1 MEVYTYEYA
10 EQLRRENLE
19 LKKKGKRIWNIIPQ
33 AGFQEKVLTS
43 QADIAIV
50 GGSRGSGKVL
60 PNDADIVT
68 PFGYRKNGDLKI
80 GSILIDPCT
89 GGFERVIQIFEHP
102 NHDFYEITFDDGST
116 IECGLEHL
124 WKVRETGHTHKTR
137 KINGTGI
144 EADWRIWD
152 FSMIKKWLDEQS
164 EGKYY
169 SRGAKKY
176 LVIPLTEPV
185 KFTRATNDMKNR
197 APFDPY
203 IIGALIG
210 DGCMTSCKDAITLT
224 SIDQEIVEQFIKAG
238 FDMSHF
244 SKDKRSRAVDYRLR
258 RDQIEPYLNRL
269 GLMGCRSEEKFIPSC
284 YKWGTVSDRWA
295 IVQGLMDTDG
305 YAQINS
311 NSCTFNT
318 SSEKLANDMR
328 FVLESL
334 GANVAITRKK
344 KGYKNNGKYIP
355 CLDTYEL
362 YIKIKDPRL
371 LFRLQRKKE
380 RCRPFNGG
388 VSEVCRRI
396 VSYRYVGKKDGR
408 CITVDSPNA
417 LYMAKDFVV
426 THNTAVSLIGALYY
440 AYNPDINMYG
450 FRRYEADVKRGIWR
464 SCKPLFR
471 GMATFADTA
480 YEAKFFGGTGAVMKM
495 EHLADPTK
503 IKDRFRGAEMPYI
516 VIEELAE
523 FTKDNMNVIFDLI
536 GSNRSTAGVE
546 SRFICTCNP
555 VGKSNKLRLFLDW
568 WIDPDTDE
576 AIPER
581 SGAIRY
587 FCRYGEDVMEIA
599 WGNTP
604 EEVYANQNA
613 HAKIASISDDPDRN
627 YKDYITSLTFIDGA
641 YAENQILHVSDP
653 KYMNRISSGGSK
665 STINDIRGV
674 WRDVDDA
681 SCLVSIAQMQDFFN
695 NTPNPSGVKCA
706 GGDIALS
713 GDLLV
718 LWASDGYHICD
729 CEARTGMKS
738 DDVIDFILEF
748 LARNDV
754 PLENFVY
761 DTNGIGNWL
770 RESERLAKCVPFDN
784 RAPAIDKLSYKTLK
798 SEFAGFL
805 IDGIINKKFS
815 IDDQLL
821 QMKIAKKGEIFTLYD
836 QLMKERLVL
845 RWAKED
851 NPKEIIKKVDMK
863 GIIGHSPDFIEALMY
878 LSYAIYCS
886 VNANKKI
893 KTRGL
898 CYMI

>member
-50 GGSRGSGKVL
+50 GGSRGSGK
-60 PNDADIVT
+60 
-68 PFGYRKNGDLKI
+68 
-80 GSILIDPCT
+80 
-89 GGFERVIQIFEHP
+89 
-102 NHDFYEITFDDGST
+102 
-116 IECGLEHL
+116 
-124 WKVRETGHTHKTR
+124 
-137 KINGTGI
+137 
-144 EADWRIWD
+144 
-152 FSMIKKWLDEQS
+152 
-164 EGKYY
+164 
-169 SRGAKKY
+169 
-176 LVIPLTEPV
+176 
-185 KFTRATNDMKNR
+185 
-197 APFDPY
+197 
-203 IIGALIG
+203 
-210 DGCMTSCKDAITLT
+210 TS
-224 SIDQEIVEQFIKAG
+224 
-238 FDMSHF
+238 
-244 SKDKRSRAVDYRLR
+244 
-258 RDQIEPYLNRL
+258 
-269 GLMGCRSEEKFIPSC
+269 
-284 YKWGTVSDRWA
+284 VS
-295 IVQGLMDTDG
+295 L
-305 YAQINS
+305 
-311 NSCTFNT
+311 
-318 SSEKLANDMR
+318 
-328 FVLESL
+328 L
-334 GANVAITRKK
+334 GA
-344 KGYKNNGKYIP
+344 
-355 CLDTYEL
+355 
-362 YIKIKDPRL
+362 
-371 LFRLQRKKE
+371 F
-380 RCRPFNGG
+380 
-388 VSEVCRRI
+388 
-396 VSYRYVGKKDGR
+396 
-408 CITVDSPNA
+408 
-417 LYMAKDFVV
+417 
-426 THNTAVSLIGALYY
+426 YY
-440 AYNPDINMYG
+440 AYNPDVSMYG

-536 GSNRSTAGVE
+536 GSNRSTTGVE

-604 EEVYANQNA
+604 EEVYENQNA

-878 LSYAIYCS
+878 LSYAIYCT

>member
-50 GGSRGSGKVL
+50 GGSRGSGK
-60 PNDADIVT
+60 
-68 PFGYRKNGDLKI
+68 
-80 GSILIDPCT
+80 
-89 GGFERVIQIFEHP
+89 
-102 NHDFYEITFDDGST
+102 
-116 IECGLEHL
+116 
-124 WKVRETGHTHKTR
+124 
-137 KINGTGI
+137 
-144 EADWRIWD
+144 
-152 FSMIKKWLDEQS
+152 
-164 EGKYY
+164 
-169 SRGAKKY
+169 
-176 LVIPLTEPV
+176 
-185 KFTRATNDMKNR
+185 
-197 APFDPY
+197 
-203 IIGALIG
+203 
-210 DGCMTSCKDAITLT
+210 TS
-224 SIDQEIVEQFIKAG
+224 
-238 FDMSHF
+238 
-244 SKDKRSRAVDYRLR
+244 
-258 RDQIEPYLNRL
+258 
-269 GLMGCRSEEKFIPSC
+269 
-284 YKWGTVSDRWA
+284 
-295 IVQGLMDTDG
+295 
-305 YAQINS
+305 
-311 NSCTFNT
+311 
-318 SSEKLANDMR
+318 
-328 FVLESL
+328 
-334 GANVAITRKK
+334 
-344 KGYKNNGKYIP
+344 
-355 CLDTYEL
+355 
-362 YIKIKDPRL
+362 
-371 LFRLQRKKE
+371 
-380 RCRPFNGG
+380 
-388 VSEVCRRI
+388 
-396 VSYRYVGKKDGR
+396 
-408 CITVDSPNA
+408 
-417 LYMAKDFVV
+417 
-426 THNTAVSLIGALYY
+426 VSLIGALYY
-440 AYNPDINMYG
+440 AYNPDVSMYG

-536 GSNRSTAGVE
+536 GSNRSTTGVE

-695 NTPNPSGVKCA
+695 NTPNPGGFKCA

-738 DDVIDFILEF
+738 EDVIDFILEF

-805 IDGIINKKFS
+805 VDGIINKKFS

>member
-1 MEVYTYEYA
+1 MQNVAENEHLDPVFLKYGMEVYTYEYA

-50 GGSRGSGKVL
+50 GGSRGSGK
-60 PNDADIVT
+60 
-68 PFGYRKNGDLKI
+68 
-80 GSILIDPCT
+80 
-89 GGFERVIQIFEHP
+89 
-102 NHDFYEITFDDGST
+102 
-116 IECGLEHL
+116 
-124 WKVRETGHTHKTR
+124 
-137 KINGTGI
+137 
-144 EADWRIWD
+144 
-152 FSMIKKWLDEQS
+152 
-164 EGKYY
+164 
-169 SRGAKKY
+169 
-176 LVIPLTEPV
+176 
-185 KFTRATNDMKNR
+185 
-197 APFDPY
+197 
-203 IIGALIG
+203 
-210 DGCMTSCKDAITLT
+210 TS
-224 SIDQEIVEQFIKAG
+224 
-238 FDMSHF
+238 
-244 SKDKRSRAVDYRLR
+244 
-258 RDQIEPYLNRL
+258 
-269 GLMGCRSEEKFIPSC
+269 
-284 YKWGTVSDRWA
+284 
-295 IVQGLMDTDG
+295 
-305 YAQINS
+305 
-311 NSCTFNT
+311 
-318 SSEKLANDMR
+318 
-328 FVLESL
+328 
-334 GANVAITRKK
+334 
-344 KGYKNNGKYIP
+344 
-355 CLDTYEL
+355 
-362 YIKIKDPRL
+362 
-371 LFRLQRKKE
+371 
-380 RCRPFNGG
+380 
-388 VSEVCRRI
+388 
-396 VSYRYVGKKDGR
+396 
-408 CITVDSPNA
+408 
-417 LYMAKDFVV
+417 
-426 THNTAVSLIGALYY
+426 VSLIGALYY
-440 AYNPDINMYG
+440 AYNPDVSMYG

-536 GSNRSTAGVE
+536 GSNRSTTGVE

-851 NPKEIIKKVDMK
+851 NPKEIIKKVEMK